1 MKNIFFLLAMMLI
14 IASCTKEADMNMATD
29 PEYTVKKNLYRV
41 KKIEGHNEQWGDYIL
56 LLNYE
61 NEQLRSGFRVDVE
74 GDTVGSISIG
84 GESNTRLEIELNDFV
99 PNIDSDSISRLDNA
113 LKEKY
118 GEGNYSLKDSI
129 PLAARELLTQVIYLY
144 DDGRINKQI
153 VTYYTPREDVGV
165 GEDFDNSYILT
176 RRTTNVYEYNTD
188 GNICV
193 NRMFDDMYDP
203 EDPYQETYSRSL
215 YKYEIAY
222 EEGQIASMVYLTANA
237 GENYTELD
245 RYVYNYS
252 NGLLQSLQG
261 NDLKI
266 EFVYN
271 GSVLA
276 SATQG
281 NVQYAYQFDANGNVT
296 EINAGNGNYM
306 KLSYE
311 EGNGN
316 FSLFTP
322 VAEQMLGLPY
332 PK

>member
-1 MKNIFFLLAMMLI
+1 MMKNTFFLLAMMLI
-14 IASCTKEADMNMATD
+14 IASCTKEADMNMATA

-41 KKIEGHNEQWGDYIL
+41 TKIEGHNAHWGDYVL

-61 NEQLRSGFRVDVE
+61 NEQLRHGFRVDAE
-74 GDTVGSISIG
+74 GDTIGSINIGVEDSYLELSI
-84 GESNTRLEIELNDFV
+84 RDYI
-99 PNIDSDSISRLDNA
+99 PNIDRDSIDRLDNS
-113 LKEKY
+113 LKNKY
-118 GEGNYSLKDSI
+118 GVGNYSLKDSI
-129 PLAARELLTQVIYLY
+129 PRVAMDLMEQQIYLY
-144 DDGRINKQI
+144 EDGRINKQI

-271 GSVLA
+271 GSVLT
-276 SATQG
+276 SVDQG

-322 VAEQMLGLPY
+322 VAEQMLGMPY